1 MVLRSPTCAAIV
13 GAALLFFSHAA
24 AAQDSRHSVPEGTWA
39 VTTYG
44 SYTKN
49 FIGEK
54 AKIGAGTLG
63 VGYYFTDNI
72 ALNAEVS
79 YYHNHQFGPDADIAA
94 IDLLLRHHLLH
105 TGRFSLFLDVGGG
118 VSYSDH
124 RTPWF
129 GTYYNYVLETGVGA
143 TFQLWDNVSL
153 IGGARYFHLSNAY
166 LEGPNH
172 NPSINGTQ
180 GYLGL
185 MFKF

>member
-1 MVLRSPTCAAIV
+1 MSLRPRTCPILVCVMA
-13 GAALLFFSHAA
+13 FFWPGFA
-24 AAQDSRHSVPEGTWA
+24 AAQDRDSFREGTWA
-39 VTTYG
+39 VTAYG

-54 AKIGAGTLG
+54 AKIGAGTVG

-72 ALNAEVS
+72 ALNAELG
-79 YYHNHQFGPDADIAA
+79 YYHNHQYGPDADIAA
-94 IDLLLRHHLLH
+94 IDLLLRHHVLH
-105 TGRFSLFLDVGGG
+105 SGRFSLFLDVGGG

-143 TFQLWDNVSL
+143 TFRVRDNVSL
-153 IGGARYFHLSNAY
+153 IGGARYFHLSNAS
-166 LEGPNH
+166 LEGRDH

-180 GYLGL
+180 GYVGL